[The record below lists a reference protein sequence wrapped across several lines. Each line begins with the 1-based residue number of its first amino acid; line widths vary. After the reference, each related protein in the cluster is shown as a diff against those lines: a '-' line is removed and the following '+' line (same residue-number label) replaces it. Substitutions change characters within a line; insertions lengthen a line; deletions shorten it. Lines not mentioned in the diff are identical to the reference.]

1 VVGVVIKM
9 AAGWSAEQ
17 TSALLGIWGD
27 DEVQAKLDG
36 VVRNKS
42 IYQSIASQL
51 VELGYEKT
59 WKQCKVKI
67 KNLIQRYKK
76 VSCNIDC
83 RQVNHIIV
91 R

>member
-27 DEVQAKLDG
+27 DEVQDKLDG
-36 VVRNKS
+36 VVKNKS
-42 IYQSIASQL
+42 IYHSIASQL
-51 VELGYEKT
+51 VELASRTRLG
-59 WKQCKVKI
+59 
-67 KNLIQRYKK
+67 
-76 VSCNIDC
+76 SS
-83 RQVNHIIV
+83 V

>member
-1 VVGVVIKM
+1 M

-42 IYQSIASQL
+42 IYERIASQL
-51 VELGYEKT
+51 ADLGYEKT

-67 KNLIQRYKK
+67 KNMIQKYKK
-76 VSCNIDC
+76 VTCSTDC
-83 RQVNHIIV
+83 KL
-91 R
+91 